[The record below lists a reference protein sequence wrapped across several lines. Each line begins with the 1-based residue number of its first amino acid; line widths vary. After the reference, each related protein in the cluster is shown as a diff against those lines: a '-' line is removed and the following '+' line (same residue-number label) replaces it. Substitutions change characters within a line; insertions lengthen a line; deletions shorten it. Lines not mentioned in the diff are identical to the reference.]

1 MRLFDVGQKASNLAK
16 QILNK
21 KIGYKIAKMVK
32 DKFASSYNVLLA
44 HDLLLD
50 LNQTVQKRLEN
61 HAHNHTF
68 DIKRALFVRIV

>member
-1 MRLFDVGQKASNLAK
+1 
-16 QILNK
+16 
-21 KIGYKIAKMVK
+21 MVK